1 MSRVIKF
8 RAWNKEESR
17 MIDLNGFE
25 IAFKGLQKEGE
36 VTYAI
41 EQGNL
46 YMYDADDVEI
56 MQFTGLTDK
65 NGVEI
70 YEGDI
75 LALVFHDEF
84 HNDSVSI
91 EDGEHYCNVNVHWD
105 GDGYWMFSE
114 NNSAWYFPQSLNEC
128 ATYAVIGNIH
138 QNPELIGK

>member
-8 RAWNKEESR
+8 RVWDGEK
-17 MIDLNGFE
+17 MITDNVVYLGDGSF
-25 IAFKGLQKEGE
+25 
-36 VTYAI
+36 AI
-41 EQGNL
+41 QRDSLDWDFDFAKFGKPELIG
-46 YMYDADDVEI
+46 

-138 QNPELIGK
+138 QNPELIGE